1 MKKLSIDKK
10 KKIVCGSPAMV
21 AWVSII
27 GVSLALSVIN
37 TFVSNITSVN
47 NSNYTYSKANY
58 SNKKST
64 MIRMSAMPSRSAINF
79 WV

>member
-1 MKKLSIDKK
+1 MKKLSVDKK
-10 KKIVCGSPAMV
+10 KKTICGSPAMI

-27 GVSLALSVIN
+27 GVSLALSAIN

-47 NSNYTYSKANY
+47 SSNYNYSKNNY

-64 MIRMSAMPSRSAINF
+64 MIRMSALPSRSAINF